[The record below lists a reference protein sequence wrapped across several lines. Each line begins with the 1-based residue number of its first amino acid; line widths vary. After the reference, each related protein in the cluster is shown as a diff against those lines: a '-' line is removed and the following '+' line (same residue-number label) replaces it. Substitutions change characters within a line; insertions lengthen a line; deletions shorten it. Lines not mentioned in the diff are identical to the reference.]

1 MKIENSIVPG
11 SISAIAAQTGKSI
24 AETFTSADTI
34 VIVDTSGSMA
44 ATDSRG
50 RRSRYDVACEELAAL
65 QQSLPGKIA
74 VFSFSDFAEFC
85 PGGTPR
91 FIGGGTDLA
100 GALRFTK
107 IADNPGRRFIV
118 ISDGQP
124 DEPDQ
129 ALKVAATYQNR
140 IDTIYVGPEA
150 ENSGRRF
157 LEMLATRHAGQAVT
171 AKNADGLLKA
181 AQLLLHA

>member
-1 MKIENSIVPG
+1 MRNEHAIVPG
-11 SISAIAAQTGKSI
+11 SISAIAEQTGKSI
-24 AETFTSADTI
+24 AETFTNADVI

-44 ATDSRG
+44 ANDSRG

-65 QQSLPGKIA
+65 QKSLPGKIA
-74 VFSFSDFAEFC
+74 VFAFSDYTEFC
-85 PGGTPR
+85 PAGVPR
-91 FIGGGTDLA
+91 FISGGTDLA

-140 IDTIYVGPEA
+140 IDTIYVGPEM

-157 LEMLATRHAGQAVT
+157 LELLATRHQGQSVA